1 MTRAVSRKAKQYSEL
16 TKILRDPI
24 IQQDINTALNTPF
37 EVIVLA
43 TMSAGKSTLINA
55 LLGRELLPSSN
66 EACTSRVFR
75 VEDDDMMD
83 SFAARLEGEEYFS
96 NWQAASVELLQDMNL
111 SKSAGV
117 IELRG
122 DVPKIDNEGG
132 KLVIYDTPG
141 PNNSRDNS
149 HNDITFNT
157 LRDGNHGL
165 ILYVLNASQ
174 IGVDDDA
181 TFLRELLKVVEL
193 RENHKDII
201 FILNK
206 ADVLDEEQG
215 ESLTKAVELVK
226 SYLVN
231 IGFKSPAII
240 PISAVS
246 ALLARKT
253 QRNEKLS
260 RRERHILESFN
271 QLASIDK
278 NHMLDAALLPK
289 NKKSQLL
296 LSISLKPISDLSPS
310 DHNESIYDAKQLS
323 DIEHYSGIFLVEELI
338 QQKMITDGTPTAM
351 ANLVESLNKHGLV
364 AFSGLFDS
372 KSASEKMNDKQA

>member
-55 LLGRELLPSSN
+55 LLGRELLPNSN

-83 SFAARLEGEEYFS
+83 SFEARLEGEEHFS
-96 NWQAASVELLQDMNL
+96 NWQVASVELLQDMNL

-122 DVPKIDNEGG
+122 NIPKIDNEGG

-165 ILYVLNASQ
+165 ILYILNASQ

-181 TFLRELLKVVEL
+181 AFLRELLKVVEF

-215 ESLTKAVELVK
+215 ESLTKAVDVVK
-226 SYLVN
+226 SYLGN
-231 IGFKSPAII
+231 IGFKSPVII
-240 PISAVS
+240 PVSAVA
-246 ALLARKT
+246 ALLVRKV
-253 QRNEKLS
+253 QRNKKLS

-278 NHMLDAALLPK
+278 NHMLNAALLPK
-289 NKKSQLL
+289 NKKSQIQ
-296 LSISLKPISDLSPS
+296 LSISLKPIYELSPR

-351 ANLVESLNKHGLV
+351 ANLVESLNKYGLV
-364 AFSGLFDS
+364 AYAGLFDS
-372 KSASEKMNDKQA
+372 KSAPEKMNDKQA

>member
-83 SFAARLEGEEYFS
+83 SFEARLEGEEHFS

-141 PNNSRDNS
+141 PNNSRDGS

-181 TFLRELLKVVEL
+181 SFLRELLKVVEL

-226 SYLVN
+226 SYLGN

-240 PISAVS
+240 PISAVA

-271 QLASIDK
+271 QFASIDK

-296 LSISLKPISDLSPS
+296 LSISLKPISELSPS
-310 DHNESIYDAKQLS
+310 DNNESIYDAKQLS
-323 DIEHYSGIFLVEELI
+323 DIEHFSGIFLVEELI

-351 ANLVESLNKHGLV
+351 ANLVESLNKHGLG
-364 AFSGLFDS
+364 AFAGLFDS
-372 KSASEKMNDKQA
+372 KSAPEKMNDKQA